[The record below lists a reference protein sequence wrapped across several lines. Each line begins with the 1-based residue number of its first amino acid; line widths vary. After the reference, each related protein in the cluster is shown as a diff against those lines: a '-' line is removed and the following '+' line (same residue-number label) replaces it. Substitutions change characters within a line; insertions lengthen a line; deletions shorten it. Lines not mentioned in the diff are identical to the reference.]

1 MDRVFSFIPRS
12 EIQKGSIMSSIRFL
26 SSSCRWRL
34 AAGAIAAVC
43 CLTLAIEARGEPM
56 SYGEARSFL
65 ARYTDFVELTDGSG
79 ARVAI
84 TPEWQGRVMTSSA
97 DGMEGISFGFIHR
110 EFIQKEQPDPRFNNY
125 GGEDRM
131 WLSPEGGQ
139 FSLWFK
145 PGAEQKFDNW
155 YTPAALDKGA
165 WKITSGPGDP
175 FYRMQQQ
182 MEFENASATKF
193 NLGVTRTVRLL
204 NADDIK
210 KLFGDEAAGTMA
222 GAGVKKVGYETI
234 NAIANQGPPLVKEK
248 GLVSIWMLGMF
259 NVSPQTV
266 VIVPYKPGDESQ
278 LGPVV
283 KSDYFG
289 DVPPDRLKVLP
300 EAILFRA
307 DAQYRSKI
315 GTSQRRAKNVLG
327 SIDFENNVLTLV
339 QFTMPDDPTQHDYMN
354 NMWELP
360 QKEPYVGDVA
370 NSYNDGPTGPGQP
383 GLGPFY
389 EIESLSPARPLAT
402 GESLTHH
409 QRTLHIQADLPTLN
423 KLAEGILGIGLEKV
437 RQEMLGQ

>member
-1 MDRVFSFIPRS
+1 M
-12 EIQKGSIMSSIRFL
+12 L
-26 SSSCRWRL
+26 
-34 AAGAIAAVC
+34 C
-43 CLTLAIEARGEPM
+43 CLRGVGPWVLAFTAVLATLTTAQAQDTLRKGKSM
-56 SYGEARSFL
+56 SYADERDFL
-65 ARYTDFVELTDGSG
+65 AKHTKLIELSDDHG
-79 ARVAI
+79 ARVAVC
-84 TPEWQGRVMTSSA
+84 PEWQGRVMTSTC
-97 DGMEGISFGFIHR
+97 GGLQGPSFGFINR
-110 EFIQKEQPDPRFNNY
+110 EFIEAGKLNPQFNNY
-125 GGEDRM
+125 GAEERM

-210 KLFGDEAAGTMA
+210 NLFGDEAAGTMA

-360 QKEPYVGDVA
+360 QAQPYVGDVA
-370 NSYNDGPTGPGQP
+370 NAYNDGPPAPGKK
-383 GLGPFY
+383 GLGAFY
-389 EIESLSPARPLAT
+389 EIESLSPAVALDTRQ
-402 GESLTHH
+402 SLEHRH
-409 QRTLHIQADLPTLN
+409 RTIHVQADPATLAG
-423 KLAEGILGIGLEKV
+423 LAQELLGVDLETV
-437 RQEMLGQ
+437 RKEMLPK